1 MNPADEEAAKIVRTE
16 WPSSGA
22 VAGSIDKF
30 AEQVRG
36 SFDAL
41 VHPSAP
47 PKPELNDL
55 LSRITHHLDDE
66 ASERKAIHYR
76 LLAIEN
82 EMKRRAPR
90 GFARYL
96 LAICIAVAA
105 TLAWQSYGN
114 AAKQVIATNAP
125 ELGWS
130 PEAKQMIAS
139 WTHSWTKPSAG
150 SENAQTAPE
159 NGAPKAR
166 AAVSLDPDQL
176 QQITGSLT
184 TLRQTVEQLAAGQ
197 DQMTRVMGRLET
209 AVTELIVKM
218 PEPPPQP
225 AAAPARKPTPAPPT
239 ARAPGAPPTSRAPSP
254 PPHP

>member
-1 MNPADEEAAKIVRTE
+1 
-16 WPSSGA
+16 
-22 VAGSIDKF
+22 
-30 AEQVRG
+30 
-36 SFDAL
+36 
-41 VHPSAP
+41 
-47 PKPELNDL
+47 
-55 LSRITHHLDDE
+55 
-66 ASERKAIHYR
+66 
-76 LLAIEN
+76 
-82 EMKRRAPR
+82 
-90 GFARYL
+90 
-96 LAICIAVAA
+96 
-105 TLAWQSYGN
+105 
-114 AAKQVIATNAP
+114 
-125 ELGWS
+125 
-130 PEAKQMIAS
+130 MIAS